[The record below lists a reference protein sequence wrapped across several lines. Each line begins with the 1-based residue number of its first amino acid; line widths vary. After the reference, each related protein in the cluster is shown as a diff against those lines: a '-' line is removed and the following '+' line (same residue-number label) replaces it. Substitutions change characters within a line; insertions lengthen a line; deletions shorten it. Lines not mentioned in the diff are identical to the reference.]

1 MEINLS
7 EIRKKTV
14 PAEQYV
20 SALDQP
26 FRDYFLATKQTYRL
40 QPEATNQLRGLADKY
55 VVVAFSAG
63 WCKDCAKYIP
73 VLALISEATG
83 LEVRVFGG
91 IKKDPLSHTCKWRI
105 PPSPPEVRTFGI
117 DKLPI
122 IIVFDTDGREI
133 GRIIET
139 PRQWP
144 TLEQELYAL
153 IESQQ

>member
-20 SALDQP
+20 KELDQP
-26 FRDYFLATKQTYRL
+26 FRDFFLATSRTYQL
-40 QPEATNQLRGLADKY
+40 QPEATDQLKRLVDGF

-63 WCKDCAKYIP
+63 WCKDCARYIP

-91 IKKDPLSHTCKWRI
+91 IKRDPLSRTCKWRI

-117 DKLPI
+117 DRLPI
-122 IIVFDTDGREI
+122 IIVFDTNGREI

-144 TLEQELYAL
+144 TLEQELSAM
-153 IESQQ
+153 IRSQE